1 MRGILFIKFLEI
13 VNLIIE
19 QWKLESKVVY
29 SGIRTYKYEIGS
41 SESLPFQ
48 LLERS
53 NRKVLFMIIEN

>member
-1 MRGILFIKFLEI
+1 MRGILFTKFLEV
-13 VNLIIE
+13 VNLILE

-48 LLERS
+48 LFERS
-53 NRKVLFMIIEN
+53 NRKVLFIIIEN

>member
-19 QWKLESKVVY
+19 QWKLESKFVY
-29 SGIRTYKYEIGS
+29 SGMRTFKHEEGS

-48 LLERS
+48 LFEQS
-53 NRKVLFMIIEN
+53 KRKVLFIIIEN

>member
-1 MRGILFIKFLEI
+1 MRGILFTKFLEV
-13 VNLIIE
+13 VNLILE

-48 LLERS
+48 LLEQS
-53 NRKVLFMIIEN
+53 NRKVLFIIIEN